1 MTYEEM
7 KALQRGYPP
16 FILCGF
22 VDDNFEHHYVQPVP
36 DDQMAHAKSEKP
48 STDFNGLSLEQAAVS
63 SRYKYMDPLHKADAV
78 AADLSKGERLIT
90 ELNEVGENTFV
101 SRRFEKSK

>member
-7 KALQRGYPP
+7 KALQRGNPP
-16 FILCGF
+16 LIMCGF
-22 VDDNFEHHYVQPVP
+22 VNEDFEHHYVQPVP
-36 DDQMAHAKSEKP
+36 DDNMAHAKLEKQ
-48 STDFNGLSLEQAAVS
+48 STDFNGLSLEQAQVS
-63 SRYKYMDPLHKADAV
+63 SKYKYMDPLHKADAV